1 MKPCR
6 NSPPPRRA
14 AGNGGAHT
22 EAPPESTGAAVHVNR
37 YCHPIRV
44 KGAVRSGGTEEL
56 LSYVLEALS
65 HQADLLDELLRRTE
79 GQQEQAGY
87 KADTT

>member
-56 LSYVLEALS
+56 LSYVLEAL
-65 HQADLLDELLRRTE
+65 LRRTE